1 MIADA
6 QFNPDEFVDLPS
18 SESLSA
24 NEANTITSS
33 SITRV
38 ILPVGLIGVGKTTL
52 ITALY
57 ECFLRGP
64 FASYRFAWSRTLH
77 GLERRSRLA
86 RIASQRNLATTPR
99 TTLAESDSYLHLRLS
114 AERSGASIPDLL
126 VADVSGEIFEAVH
139 DDVEFASSL
148 RFLDRVDHISF
159 LVDAQKLS
167 DLTSR
172 HNAAH
177 ETDMLIRSFLDAGV
191 VHAAKSVIYTK
202 WDAIAGGDGID
213 ELEDF
218 ISQFEHRLRRKY
230 DRRSGGLEFIRT
242 ASRPIDGTERKLEM
256 NLDQVL
262 QLWLN
267 SSRCPIRAPSA
278 PVAPTSREF
287 DRFRALALTQI

>member
-6 QFNPDEFVDLPS
+6 QFNPDELVDLPS

-24 NEANTITSS
+24 KSANTITRSS
-33 SITRV
+33 SARV

-52 ITALY
+52 ISALY

-77 GLERRSRLA
+77 GFERRSHLA

-99 TTLAESDSYLHLRLS
+99 TTLAESDSYLHLRLTG
-114 AERSGASIPDLL
+114 EQVGTSIPDLL
-126 VADVSGEIFEAVH
+126 IADISGEIFETIH
-139 DDVEFASSL
+139 DDVEFAGSL
-148 RFLDRVDHISF
+148 RLLDRVDHISF
-159 LVDAQKLS
+159 LVDSRKLS

-191 VHAAKSVIYTK
+191 DHAAKSVIYTK
-202 WDAIAGGDGID
+202 WDAIAGADGVD

-218 ISQFEHRLRRKY
+218 ISKFEYQLRRKY

-242 ASRPIDGTERKLEM
+242 ASRPIGGTERKLEM
-256 NLDQVL
+256 NLDRVL
-262 QLWLN
+262 RLWLN
-267 SSRCPIRAPSA
+267 SSRRPIQVQPAPDS
-278 PVAPTSREF
+278 PISREF
-287 DRFRALALTQI
+287 DRFRATESTPI